1 MRTGFR
7 KGLTRKGVFLAGL
20 AVVLSGRLDA
30 KSPDATLPRRYSL
43 SVEAG
48 NWQPHSLNDEPRF
61 NTFGAAGA
69 TPYFGVSFY
78 MPVFRRIG
86 LSVSSGYWSLRDV
99 SRVESVHS
107 LTLYPVTLCVKYWLM
122 SDDRLAAYASY
133 GGGVYWGIENESE
146 PFGRVWS
153 LARGG
158 WGVIVGAGFELGL
171 TRWLGTGMNFE
182 YRLTGF
188 RKPLGGVDDFSGP
201 KITAMF
207 LVYF

>member
-1 MRTGFR
+1 MGFPESLNR
-7 KGLTRKGVFLAGL
+7 RWIFPVLLIAFLPGGLG
-20 AVVLSGRLDA
+20 A
-30 KSPDATLPRRYSL
+30 KSPFSSLSRRYSL
-43 SVEAG
+43 SVEVG

-78 MPVFRRIG
+78 IPVFQRIG
-86 LSVSSGYWSLRDV
+86 LSVSSGYWSLKDV
-99 SRVESVHS
+99 SRVESIHS
-107 LTLYPVTLCVKYWLM
+107 LTLYPVTLCVKYWLI

-158 WGVIVGAGFELGL
+158 WGIIVGAGFELGL
-171 TRWLGTGMNFE
+171 TRWLGAGMNFE

-188 RKPLGGVDDFSGP
+188 KEPLGGVDDFSGP